1 VKKREKLEKA
11 LLFAVLFAMLAFV
24 SVGCASGVTAL
35 GEAWNP
41 EAPLARGGGGGGSA
55 APEEEWNMTFG
66 GTGSDKANS
75 VQQIADGGYILAG
88 YAWSYGAG
96 GYDFWLVKTDYNGI
110 EQWNTTFGGTKWDGA
125 RAVQPT
131 ADGGYIL
138 AGHTYSYGAGWKDF
152 WLVKT
157 DSNGNE
163 QWNMTFGGADDD
175 FAESVQQTAD
185 GGYVLAGCTE
195 SYGAGEEDFWLIKVK
210 GEEPT
215 ISIFDTEPSENPTQA

>member
-1 VKKREKLEKA
+1 MIKNEKRWRGKRKKMKSEKKEKLEKA

-96 GYDFWLVKTDYNGI
+96 DDDFWLVKAN
-110 EQWNTTFGGTKWDGA
+110 
-125 RAVQPT
+125 
-131 ADGGYIL
+131 
-138 AGHTYSYGAGWKDF
+138 
-152 WLVKT
+152 
-157 DSNGNE
+157 SNGYE
-163 QWNMTFGGADDD
+163 QWNMTFGGTKGMGQGQSSRPRTVAMSLLD
-175 FAESVQQTAD
+175 SRGHT
-185 GGYVLAGCTE
+185 VL
-195 SYGAGEEDFWLIKVK
+195 V
-210 GEEPT
+210 PM
-215 ISIFDTEPSENPTQA
+215 ISGW